1 MRKPK
6 DRQAQDVVLMGAIG
20 SRDSGMKLKT
30 VRIDH
35 FKHVLD
41 STEVA
46 IQPDITC
53 LVGKNESGKSAFL
66 EALRRLKPAHGAA
79 SFSSP
84 THYPAWLEKRHR
96 REAKAKGR
104 DLDEKSPINA
114 TFTIEPEDVAAVEAR
129 FGEDVLLSDT
139 FTISRKYTNQY
150 AGVFEVDETKAVANL
165 LADIELPTVLEP
177 LNSCEKFSTLR
188 AKVSSLSPD
197 GSEESAT
204 TLALTEVTKAI
215 NELLPDDTTL
225 WQSVWRVLFA
235 RVPQFFYFSE
245 YSSLPS
251 TVPIRELLEA
261 DEDKLEDDEQ
271 TALALLQLAEF
282 EKDHLLDAD
291 YETRKRE
298 LQNVANELGEQVLD
312 YWTTNQHLRVEMDL
326 TLTKQPANNGQ
337 TTVIDEL
344 HIRMWDDQHK
354 LSLRFDERSSG
365 FRWFFSFL
373 TAFSR
378 YEFDDTPIIIL
389 LDEPGLGLHATAQ
402 RDFLRFIEERLSKR
416 CQVIYTTHSPFMIQP
431 DHLERARL
439 VEDKGRDRGSVTT
452 SDVLTTDSDTLFP
465 LQAAL
470 GYDIAQHLFIA
481 KDNLVVEGPSDFLFM
496 QTISERLIEDGRE
509 GLDKRWSI
517 MPLGGADVIPAFV
530 ALLGNH
536 LDVTVVVDSRKEG
549 HQKLTALAKAG
560 FLGEK
565 RIITIG
571 EVADRKMADI
581 EDLFAKDDYVALYN
595 AAFGKKMKA
604 VDLKGTDPI
613 VRQIAR
619 NEGVDRYDHNAPA
632 EVLLRERAKRV
643 ATLSDETL
651 NAFEALFKRI
661 NETLA

>member
-1 MRKPK
+1 
-6 DRQAQDVVLMGAIG
+6 
-20 SRDSGMKLKT
+20 MKLT
-30 VRIDH
+30 HVQIRH

-41 STEVA
+41 SSEVA

-66 EALRRLKPAHGAA
+66 EALRRLKPSQG
-79 SFSSP
+79 SVKFSSA

-96 REAKAKGR
+96 REAKAAGR
-104 DLDEKSPINA
+104 ELDDATPITA
-114 TFTIEPEDVAAVEAR
+114 KFALEDADKQAVADI
-129 FGEDVLLSDT
+129 FGDEVLLSDV
-139 FTISRKYTNQY
+139 FEVSRKYDNKYSGTLQ
-150 AGVFEVDETKAVANL
+150 VDEVRAVANL
-165 LADIELPTVLEP
+165 LANFNLTKP
-177 LNSCEKFSTLR
+177 LAALKTCKTFSALQAEIVKLTPAGDDAGALKLTLDGIAKSIKAAIPDNS
-188 AKVSSLSPD
+188 
-197 GSEESAT
+197 
-204 TLALTEVTKAI
+204 
-215 NELLPDDTTL
+215 NL
-225 WQSVWRVLFA
+225 WQAVWRVLFA
-235 RVPQFFYFSE
+235 RVPSFFYFSE

-251 TVPIRELLEA
+251 TVQIRKLLA
-261 DEDKLEDDEQ
+261 AKEDDLDEQEQ

-282 EKDHLLDAD
+282 EEDHLLDTD

-298 LQNVANELGEQVLD
+298 LENVANELRGQVLE
-312 YWTTNQHLRVEMDL
+312 YWSTNRNLRVEVDL
-326 TLTKQPANNGQ
+326 SLKPQAVNNGT

-344 HIRMWDDQHK
+344 HIRMRDDLHE

-389 LDEPGLGLHATAQ
+389 LDEPGLGLHAKAQ
-402 RDFLRFIEERLSKR
+402 KDFLRFIEERLAKR

-439 VEDKGRDRGSVTT
+439 VEDKGRDTGSVTT
-452 SDVLTTDSDTLFP
+452 SDVLTTDRDTLFP

-496 QTISERLIEDGRE
+496 QTISARLIEDGRA
-509 GLDKRWSI
+509 GLDPRWSI

-549 HQKLTALAKAG
+549 HQKLNSLAKAG
-560 FLGEK
+560 FLAEK

-571 EVADRKMADI
+571 EITNSKMADI
-581 EDLFAKDDYVALYN
+581 EDLFAKDDYLALYN
-595 AAFGKKMKA
+595 AAFNKKIRA
-604 VDLKGTDPI
+604 ADLTGTDPI
-613 VRQIAR
+613 VQQIAR
-619 NEGVDRYDHNAPA
+619 AEGVARYDHNAPA

-643 ATLSDETL
+643 AALSEETL
-651 NAFEALFKRI
+651 GAFEALFKHI
-661 NETLA
+661 NGTLAQR

>member
-1 MRKPK
+1 
-6 DRQAQDVVLMGAIG
+6 
-20 SRDSGMKLKT
+20 MKLKT

-150 AGVFEVDETKAVANL
+150 AGVFEVDEAKAVANL

-197 GSEESAT
+197 DSEESAT
-204 TLALTEVTKAI
+204 TLALAEVTKAI

-225 WQSVWRVLFA
+225 WQSVWRVLFD

-595 AAFGKKMKA
+595 AAFGKKIKA

>member
-1 MRKPK
+1 
-6 DRQAQDVVLMGAIG
+6 
-20 SRDSGMKLKT
+20 MKLKT

-595 AAFGKKMKA
+595 AAFGKKIKA

>member
-1 MRKPK
+1 
-6 DRQAQDVVLMGAIG
+6 
-20 SRDSGMKLKT
+20 MKLKT

-204 TLALTEVTKAI
+204 TLALAEVTKAI

-431 DHLERARL
+431 DHLERTRL

-496 QTISERLIEDGRE
+496 QTISERLIEDGRK

-595 AAFGKKMKA
+595 AAFGKKIKA

>member
-1 MRKPK
+1 M
-6 DRQAQDVVLMGAIG
+6 
-20 SRDSGMKLKT
+20 
-30 VRIDH
+30 
-35 FKHVLD
+35 
-41 STEVA
+41 
-46 IQPDITC
+46 
-53 LVGKNESGKSAFL
+53 
-66 EALRRLKPAHGAA
+66 
-79 SFSSP
+79 
-84 THYPAWLEKRHR
+84 
-96 REAKAKGR
+96 
-104 DLDEKSPINA
+104 
-114 TFTIEPEDVAAVEAR
+114 
-129 FGEDVLLSDT
+129 
-139 FTISRKYTNQY
+139 
-150 AGVFEVDETKAVANL
+150 
-165 LADIELPTVLEP
+165 
-177 LNSCEKFSTLR
+177 
-188 AKVSSLSPD
+188 
-197 GSEESAT
+197 
-204 TLALTEVTKAI
+204 TEVTKAI

>member
-1 MRKPK
+1 
-6 DRQAQDVVLMGAIG
+6 
-20 SRDSGMKLKT
+20 MKLKT

-150 AGVFEVDETKAVANL
+150 AGVFEVDEAKAVANL

-204 TLALTEVTKAI
+204 TLALAEVTKAI

-595 AAFGKKMKA
+595 AAFGKKIKA

-643 ATLSDETL
+643 AKLSDETL